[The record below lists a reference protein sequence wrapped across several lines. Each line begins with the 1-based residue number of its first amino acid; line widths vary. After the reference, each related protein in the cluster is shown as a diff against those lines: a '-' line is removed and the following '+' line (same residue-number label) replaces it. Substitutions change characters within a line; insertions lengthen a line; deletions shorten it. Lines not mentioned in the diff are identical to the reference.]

1 MMKFAQKKEKK
12 KKRKKSKK
20 LFTIYNSMAARITQI
35 TPGISNWCDLQH
47 GDWSDQRAIA
57 DRWRRAWQAAV
68 AVPVAD
74 VTGLATGNGGRQAG
88 GERGRVGGRWALGAL
103 GDVGIK

>member
-1 MMKFAQKKEKK
+1 
-12 KKRKKSKK
+12 
-20 LFTIYNSMAARITQI
+20 MAARITQI

-57 DRWRRAWQAAV
+57 DRRRAWQAAVAV

-74 VTGLATGNGGRQAG
+74 VTGLATGNGGRQEESAEEWEG
-88 GERGRVGGRWALGAL
+88 GGHWGHSATLALNKH
-103 GDVGIK
+103 INC